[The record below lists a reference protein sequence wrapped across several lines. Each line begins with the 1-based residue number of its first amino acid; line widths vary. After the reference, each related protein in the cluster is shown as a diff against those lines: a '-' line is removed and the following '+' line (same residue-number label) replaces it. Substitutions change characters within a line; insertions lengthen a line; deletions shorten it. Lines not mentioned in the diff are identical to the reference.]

1 MKCASAI
8 LGLVCQVVRAH
19 SEYPQP
25 SVAKGV
31 LLSSQET
38 VVSDTLKSVI
48 GTVALILHDDATW
61 WIRH

>member
-1 MKCASAI
+1 MGLCARS
-8 LGLVCQVVRAH
+8 VRVH
-19 SEYPQP
+19 NQYPQP

-38 VVSDTLKSVI
+38 VVSDTLQSVI